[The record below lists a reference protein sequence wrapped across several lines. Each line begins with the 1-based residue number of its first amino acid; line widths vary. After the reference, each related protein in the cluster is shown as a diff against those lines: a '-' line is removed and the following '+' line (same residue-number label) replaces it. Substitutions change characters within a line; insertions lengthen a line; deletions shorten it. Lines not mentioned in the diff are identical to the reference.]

1 MFHQILDP
9 LHNLGL
15 STAVAL
21 IPVAF
26 LLVLLGIFRMTAWL
40 AVILGSV
47 VTVILATLV
56 WQAPWGSTMTAYL
69 YGGLTGVWAIDW
81 ITFWGVTLY
90 FTLVYTGL
98 LDTFQK
104 WMINQVTADV
114 RVQAIMLAW
123 AFGAL
128 LEGLVG
134 FGYPWAVVAPIL
146 MTLGVK
152 DIDAI
157 RVAAIANN
165 APVSYGALGVP
176 IIVLATVTS
185 MPLLQLSGSV
195 GNVVALLALAPP
207 WILIYMVTGRKGLK
221 DGWPLAIVGSL
232 SYILGQWP
240 VAHYMGPWLP
250 DITGAIV
257 SFLCLLLLLKVWQPK
272 TCLAYGGQACQVYG
286 GEKDTNAEGKK
297 HVLRGGEV
305 FQAWL
310 PFFVMIAVVILG
322 TWIAFPWVPYLNK
335 ISLLMVK
342 IGAVSSVTHKTVDAV
357 FNWNLF
363 IGGTW
368 IFVSWLIFVLLLS
381 KKTFPVLG
389 QVFAK
394 VFRQMWGALLVG
406 FFIFGLA
413 FVFNFSGMAA
423 SLGEGFSKMGPAFII
438 FAPILGVIGVALSGS
453 NTSTNALFG
462 FVQATVG
469 KILGFPLL
477 LLPSLNSVGA
487 EVGKPIAPQT
497 ASVGVSTTGYTR
509 KEGEVIRHNMGWAL
523 VILGYLIVIGLF
535 FYFVIPGA
543 MTLSPV
549 S

>member
-1 MFHQILDP
+1 MFNQILDP
-9 LHNLGL
+9 LHNIGL
-15 STAVAL
+15 TTLVAL
-21 IPVAF
+21 IPVVL
-26 LLVLLGIFRMTAWL
+26 LLVLLGVFRMTAWL
-40 AVILGSV
+40 AVIIGSAA
-47 VTVILATLV
+47 TVLLATMV
-56 WQAPWGSTMTAYL
+56 WQTPFESAMTAYW
-69 YGGLTGVWAIDW
+69 YGGLTGIWAVDW

-104 WMINQVTADV
+104 WINNQVTADV
-114 RVQAIMLAW
+114 RVQTIILAW

-146 MTLGVK
+146 IALGVK
-152 DIDAI
+152 DLDAI

-176 IIVLATVTS
+176 IITLATVTN
-185 MPLLQLSGSV
+185 MPLLALSASV

-257 SFLCLLLLLKVWQPK
+257 SFVCLLLLLKVWRPK
-272 TCLAYGGQACQVYG
+272 TCLAYGGEACLTYG
-286 GEKDTNAEGKK
+286 TDEKK
-297 HVLRGGEV
+297 HILTAGEV

-310 PFFVMIAVVILG
+310 PFFVMIVVVILG
-322 TWIAFPWVPYLNK
+322 TWTAFPWVGHLNK
-335 ISLLMVK
+335 VSLLTAK
-342 IGAVSSVTHKTVDAV
+342 IGALSSVTNKDMSVV

-363 IGGTW
+363 AGGTW
-368 IFVSWLIFVLLLS
+368 IFLSWLIVVLLLR
-381 KKTFPVLG
+381 KKAFPVLG
-389 QVFAK
+389 QIFSK
-394 VFRQMWGALLVG
+394 VFHQMWGALLVG

-413 FVFNFSGMAA
+413 FEFNYSGMAA
-423 SLGEGFSKMGPAFII
+423 SLGDGFSKIGPAFIL

-462 FVQATVG
+462 LVQATVG
-469 KILGFPLL
+469 KILGFPAL
-477 LLPSLNSVGA
+477 LLPTLNSVGA

-535 FYFVIPGA
+535 FYFVIPGT
-543 MTLSPV
+543 MTLPPAS
-549 S
+549 